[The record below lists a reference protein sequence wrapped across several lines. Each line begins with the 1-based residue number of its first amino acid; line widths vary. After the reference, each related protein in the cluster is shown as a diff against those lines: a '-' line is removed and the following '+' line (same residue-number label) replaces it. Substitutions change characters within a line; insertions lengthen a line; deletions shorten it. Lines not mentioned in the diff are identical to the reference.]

1 MRTKFLKMLSQ
12 LNESLSDM
20 GALIETAIANA
31 VQILKSG
38 DISLLLIS
46 NGYEDEINAKEKDI
60 ENLCLKIILHE
71 QPVADDLRL
80 VSSALK
86 IITDM
91 DRIGD
96 NALDIANISKKLYE
110 KEADFEPNGIKP
122 IINNTLMKMA
132 EKSIKMVGDSVSAYV
147 IMDMETVK
155 RVIESD
161 DIVDDLF
168 DKYINELSERFTQ
181 SQKNSIP
188 QIELLLIAKYFEKIS
203 DHAVNIAEWTEF
215 AMTGEHKKHQ

>member
-1 MRTKFLKMLSQ
+1 MRKNFLNLLRQ

-20 GALIETAIANA
+20 GALIESAIANA
-31 VQILKSG
+31 VQILKNG
-38 DISLLLIS
+38 DVSLLETS

-60 ENLCLKIILHE
+60 ENLCIKIILHE

-91 DRIGD
+91 ERIGD
-96 NALDIANISKKLYE
+96 NALDIANVSKKLYE
-110 KEADFEPNGIKP
+110 KEIHFEPDS
-122 IINNTLMKMA
+122 IIKMA
-132 EKSIKMVGDSVSAYV
+132 EETIKMVGNSITAY
-147 IMDMETVK
+147 INKDMETVK
-155 RVIESD
+155 SVIEAD

-168 DKYINELSERFTQ
+168 DDFMKELSENFAKHQ
-181 SQKNSIP
+181 INIMP
-188 QIELLLIAKYFEKIS
+188 QMELLLIAKYFEKIS

-215 AMTGEHKKHQ
+215 AMTGERKKR

>member
-1 MRTKFLKMLSQ
+1 MRNKFLNMLKQ
-12 LNESLSDM
+12 LNEALSDM
-20 GALIETAIANA
+20 GGLIESAIANA

-38 DISLLLIS
+38 DLSLLEIS

-91 DRIGD
+91 ERIGD

-110 KEADFEPNGIKP
+110 KEASFEPNGI
-122 IINNTLMKMA
+122 MKMA
-132 EKSIKMVGDSVSAYV
+132 EEAIKMVGDSVAAY
-147 IMDMETVK
+147 INMDMETVK
-155 RVIESD
+155 SVIESD

-168 DKYINELSERFTQ
+168 DKYINELSERFAQT
-181 SQKNSIP
+181 QKNNVP

-203 DHAVNIAEWTEF
+203 DHAVNIAEWANF
-215 AMTGEHKKHQ
+215 AMTGEHKKR